1 MRLNPLLLV
10 ATLLFG
16 IPGIIFAARAF
27 ATYHDATEAFTQA
40 ELLYVRD
47 SFRWEDPAF
56 DRGTALFRIEN
67 GSQYTI
73 TVENL
78 MVTLRFDGEFAGTD
92 YEPWQAIRIAP
103 GETHEVPMNFT
114 VTANSIQ
121 DRGGSADLGFTG
133 QLRITFAEFE
143 EPLAY
148 RFGGNIGVVPYEG
161 E

>member
-1 MRLNPLLLV
+1 VRLNPLLLV

-16 IPGIIFAARAF
+16 VPGTIFAARAF

-47 SFRWEDPAF
+47 SFRWEDPEF

-67 GSQYTI
+67 GSQFTI
-73 TVENL
+73 TVESL
-78 MVTLRFDGEFAGTD
+78 MLSLRFDDEFAGAE
-92 YEPWQAIRIAP
+92 YERWQAIRIAP
-103 GETHEVPMNFT
+103 GETEEFRMNFS

-121 DRGGSADLGFTG
+121 ERGGSALLSFAG

-148 RFGGNIGVVPYEG
+148 RFRGDIGVVPYEG
-161 E
+161 G